1 MTNSPQNPTIVSRSV
16 NGRSVQD
23 ILLTVQ
29 SPHCLGPAVKVSGL
43 VFCAGQT
50 ATGEIEQA
58 TVGVAIPACKR
69 YGLRLTRFVYVSTE
83 DCLAESQG
91 GLGIGRIVIGTS
103 SEI

>member
-1 MTNSPQNPTIVSRSV
+1 MSRFVS
-16 NGRSVQD
+16 GRSVRD
-23 ILLTVQ
+23 LLLTVQ
-29 SPHCLGPAVKVSGL
+29 SHHGSGPAVKVPGL

-69 YGLRLTRFVYVSTE
+69 YGLRLTRSVYVSTE

-91 GLGIGRIVIGTS
+91 GLGISRIVIGTS